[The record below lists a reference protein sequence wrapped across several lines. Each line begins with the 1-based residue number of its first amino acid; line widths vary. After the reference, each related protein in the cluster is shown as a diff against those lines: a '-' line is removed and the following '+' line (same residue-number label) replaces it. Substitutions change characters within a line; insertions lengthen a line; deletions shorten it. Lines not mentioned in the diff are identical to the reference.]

1 VQLQVLGFRSIVTV
15 LGITSKKI
23 KGESVRGISVAATS
37 DDECLR
43 DRFRC
48 GNLRVC
54 RGYSERAARMVDTL
68 ISELSSLS
76 SAVSNG
82 IACETSREFQS
93 WDF

>member
-1 VQLQVLGFRSIVTV
+1 VV
-15 LGITSKKI
+15 
-23 KGESVRGISVAATS
+23 ATS
-37 DDECLR
+37 DDERLR
-43 DRFRC
+43 DHFRC